1 MEIDKKTIMLLIEI
15 MACNHI
21 EDILK
26 MKRDAKETYA
36 KIEAIVEIVID
47 IKKELRMEN

>member
-1 MEIDKKTIMLLIEI
+1 MEIDKKTIMHLIEI

-26 MKRDAKETYA
+26 MKRDSKETYT
-36 KIEAIVEIVID
+36 KIEMIVETVID
-47 IKKELRMEN
+47 IKKELKVEN